1 MKAKKIVAV
10 LLSVLMVV
18 SAFPFSTLAA
28 VDFTATG
35 NIRLISDTTTAIA
48 PGVTEDKIITNNESG
63 TAQVV
68 GHAVTLDMSNP
79 TVGIATGYADYNGNT
94 WKMQTVRAQADAY
107 MKKTG
112 EKVVV
117 AVNADIYNMQT
128 GAPMGVLVMGGEV
141 YNKGIGRPYFGVTKS
156 GEIVMGGS
164 LTEEVLATLQEATGG
179 FYMLLENGVRVNQ
192 DMQPVNVPKTAVG
205 RKADG
210 TIVIYTA
217 DGRNFPI
224 SNGLT
229 DYDLTSIMIGLGCV
243 DVFNLD
249 GGGSSTYLARVE
261 GDSNLSLR
269 NRPSDGIE
277 RSVATSLFVTSSAKP
292 SGEFD
297 HATLSPKSE
306 LYTPGSTVQ
315 FTANGVDSS
324 GAKAELP
331 ADGQFVLADDSFGT
345 ITADGKFAS
354 NGKLGTVTVN
364 YVSGGAVCG
373 TTEIEVVIPDT
384 LYVPNDEVSL
394 GFEETTDFGLV
405 AKYETKDVHLKDD
418 DIIWSIADEN
428 GDDLGTQAGTFSGLT
443 FTSVDGKTITGYIT
457 ATLACDTEVKANI
470 KAIIGAQPVVI
481 YDFEYTTD
489 AAEAEASNGELK
501 YVPGYSMPRYDRS
514 NPEAHAVQGAKF
526 YEEGYPL
533 YCWPNASLD
542 DQDSMKATVVSKEDG
557 EPVRFGQKSLR
568 IDFNYE
574 SYNGNKNSN
583 NYLRAGCPDFKFDG
597 TPTAIGM
604 WMYVPEGVSNFLVY
618 YQCGARMDDG
628 NGNLAHGTTC
638 YAPVCEINP
647 DMYNKWTYLE
657 YNLVTPPT
665 GSSNGG
671 MQNAPFGIQQGGG
684 ILWISFQ
691 TGTGK
696 GDRSASRIYIDNY
709 QVVYGAN
716 TDDITNPVIN
726 SVGIL
731 GGEEIADGKTVLN
744 SSTNN
749 FVASFADIEEK
760 YATGIDYSEV
770 KMAID
775 GVDVTDS
782 CFINS
787 GDNQILL
794 YDKKLSNG
802 VHSIDV
808 TVADK
813 FGNTATETRYFTVE
827 AENDETSV
835 SLSPV
840 GNPILGGSYVME
852 IVPTNSTV
860 KEADI
865 SLKAISKFVSY
876 WNKLSVVPGDNYE
889 LEDGYKYDSA
899 TDSIKFKAV
908 KKADASSDDTVIA
921 RIIADI
927 PNNIPENLECTYRIT
942 KGDITLDDGT
952 KTSFSGKIVTTVLAT
967 YNISTSTMVVG
978 SENAEIYVTDTVG
991 NPASDVAV
999 YTADGTP
1006 VGVTDENGVVT
1017 TSMFL
1022 NAAQKVTLY
1031 AEKDSGRSFNFTT
1044 QVFADGGNADGTPTV
1059 VKLNATADNETMQN
1073 VSWMS
1078 SVVASADKAV
1088 AKIAAK
1094 ADYEANGEAALTEV
1108 EGTSAV
1114 TQFPSSGNI
1123 ESNYA
1128 ARINSVTFTGL
1139 KADTE
1144 YVYVVGDG
1152 EKMTEIKSFKTV
1164 KDNRAVNFF
1173 VIGDTQADDVTNTE
1187 NITKALANSGVAY
1200 DFGVQTGDLVD
1211 NGGDYKMWEKI
1222 GSVISNDYTGAL
1234 DIVTALGNH
1243 EYYGDTNGEVANKYL
1258 ALNGSDDTA
1267 PLCYSVTY
1275 GNVYFVVLNYA
1286 SDGDYGKLLDWI
1298 KDDAAKSDAQWK
1310 ILVTHQPAYYTNPG
1324 GTSEKVANDLRTI
1337 VDTVGFDVMLSGHD
1351 HSYARTL
1358 PMKGGEVDEN
1368 GTTYF
1373 ICGSTGEK
1381 SYTIVDNKAFNFEK
1395 LLGSGAEST
1404 YNAIYLSVST
1414 TDSELSITTYDC
1426 GADGNSTV
1434 IDTFTKKKEGCANS
1448 EHKFVVGEDGY
1459 FTCSA
1464 CKYTVLAETLNY
1476 TGFVTDGATGKNM
1489 YLLNGEKQT
1498 GWFTYIEDVYY
1509 FDENGLA
1516 VTGEKTIPVT
1526 VRDKTENVTFTFDEN
1541 GAQVGYV
1548 FHKCADGYT
1557 RCYRGNTFI
1566 TGWRE
1571 IDGYYYFFTS
1581 SEATYGRMYVGTVTI
1596 NLATGQKV
1604 RYSFDSNG
1612 HLKGTSWYTYDDGH
1626 KVLYYG
1632 PKTLTGW
1639 QTVDGE
1645 KYYLDPATGYMVTG
1659 EVEIDGMVYAFDDK
1673 GIFKHEGA
1681 HDWEK
1686 ITAQKGTCTEDEEL
1700 VLICKECG
1708 YAKEETNKAPGHVDE
1723 NADGTCDV
1731 CGKGADSTS
1740 SSFLSIFTR
1749 IYAWLRMVFAKIAY
1763 FFKNL

>member
-1 MKAKKIVAV
+1 MNIIIKLKVNKVGDFQPFISERKEYFAMKSRKIVAV
-10 LLSVLMVV
+10 LLAVLMLVT
-18 SAFPFSTLAA
+18 AMPMTGLAA
-28 VDFTATG
+28 IDYTTTE

-48 PGVTEDKIITNNESG
+48 PGITEDKIITNNESG

-68 GHAVTLDMSNP
+68 GYAVTLDMSNP
-79 TVGIATGYADYNGNT
+79 TIGLAAGYADYNGNT
-94 WKMQTVRAQADAY
+94 WKMQTVRAQANAY
-107 MKKTG
+107 MKATG
-112 EKVVV
+112 NNVVV

-128 GAPMGVLVMGGEV
+128 GAPLGVLVMGGKV
-141 YNKGIGRPYFGVTKS
+141 YNKGIGKPYLGVTKS
-156 GEIVMGGS
+156 GEIVMGSS
-164 LTEEVLATLQEATGG
+164 LTEAVLSTLQEATGG
-179 FYMLLENGVRVNQ
+179 FYTLLENGVRVNQ
-192 DMQPVNVPKTAVG
+192 DMQPITVPKTAVG

-210 TIVIYTA
+210 TIVIYSA
-217 DGRNFPI
+217 DGRNFPV

-249 GGGSSTYLARVE
+249 GGGSTTYLARVE
-261 GDSNLSLR
+261 GDSSLSLR

-297 HATLSPKSE
+297 HATLSPKGQ

-315 FTANGVDSS
+315 FTATGVDSS
-324 GAKAELP
+324 GAKADLP
-331 ADGQFVLADDSFGT
+331 ADGTFALADESFGS
-345 ITADGKFAS
+345 ITADGKFVS
-354 NGKLGTVTVN
+354 TGKTGTVTAN
-364 YVSGGAVCG
+364 YISGGAVCG
-373 TTEIEVVIPDT
+373 TTEIEVVVPDT
-384 LYVPNDEVSL
+384 LYVPNNEVSL
-394 GFEETTDFGLV
+394 GFEETTTFGLV
-405 AKYETKDVHLKDD
+405 AKYQTKDVNLKDD
-418 DIIWSIADEN
+418 DIIWTITDEN
-428 GDDLGTQAGTFSGLT
+428 GADLGTEAGVFSGLT

-457 ATLACDTEVKANI
+457 ATLACDTAVKTNI

-489 AAEAEASNGELK
+489 AAEAEASNGEMQ
-501 YVPGYSMPRYDRS
+501 YVPSYSMPRYDRS
-514 NPEAHAVQGAKF
+514 NPDAHAVQGTAF
-526 YEEGYPL
+526 YEQGYPL
-533 YCWPNASLD
+533 YCWPNASLN
-542 DQDSMKATVVSKEDG
+542 DQDSMKATVVSKADG

-574 SYNGNKNSN
+574 SYNGSSNSN
-583 NYLRAGCPDFKFDG
+583 NYLRVAGPNVAFDG

-604 WMYVPEGVSNFLVY
+604 WMYVPEGISNFMVY
-618 YQCGARMDDG
+618 YQCGRLMKDDAG
-628 NGNLAHGTTC
+628 NVVNGSSA

-657 YNLVTPPT
+657 FNLVDPPA
-665 GSSNGG
+665 GSSGG
-671 MQNAPFGIQQGGG
+671 GLQNAPFGIQHGGG
-684 ILWISFQ
+684 IIWISFQ
-691 TGTGK
+691 TGNHK

-731 GGEEIADGKTVLN
+731 GGDEIADGKTVLT
-744 SSTNN
+744 SATNN
-749 FVASFADIEEK
+749 FVASYADIEEK

-782 CFINS
+782 CFINT

-794 YDKKLSNG
+794 YDKTLSNG
-802 VHSIDV
+802 VHNIDI

-813 FGNTATETRYFTVE
+813 FGNTSTETRYFTVE
-827 AENDETSV
+827 AESDATSV

-840 GNPILGGSYVME
+840 GSPILGRDYVME
-852 IVPTNSTV
+852 VVPTDSTV
-860 KEADI
+860 KEAEI

-876 WNKLSVVPGDNYE
+876 WNDLSVVPGDNYE
-889 LEDGYKYDSA
+889 LVDGYKYDTA
-899 TDSIKFKAV
+899 TDSIVFKAV
-908 KKADASSDDTVIA
+908 KKADASSDDTVVA
-921 RIIADI
+921 RIVAAI

-967 YNISTSTMVVG
+967 YNISTSVMVAG
-978 SENAEIYVTDTVG
+978 SDEAEIYVTDTVG
-991 NPASDVAV
+991 TPAADVAV
-999 YTADGTP
+999 YTADGTT
-1006 VGVTDENGVVT
+1006 VGVTDENGVVK

-1022 NAAQKVTLY
+1022 DAAQSVTLY
-1031 AEKDSGRSFNFTT
+1031 AEKDGGRSFNFTT
-1044 QVFADGGNADGTPTV
+1044 QVYADGGNADGTPAI
-1059 VKLNATADNETMQN
+1059 VKLNATKDNETTQN

-1078 SVVASADKAV
+1078 SVVASAEKAV
-1088 AKIAAK
+1088 AKIATK
-1094 ADYEANGEAALTEV
+1094 ADYEANGEAALKEV
-1108 EGTSAV
+1108 EGTSVV
-1114 TQFPSSGNI
+1114 TEFPSSGSI
-1123 ESNYA
+1123 EGNYA

-1164 KDNRAVNFF
+1164 KENRAVNFF

-1187 NITKALANSGVAY
+1187 NITKALAGSDVTF
-1200 DFGVQTGDLVD
+1200 DFGLQTGDLVD
-1211 NGGDYKMWEKI
+1211 NGGNYKMWEKI
-1222 GSVISNDYTGAL
+1222 ASVISNDYTGAL
-1234 DIVTALGNH
+1234 DIISGLGNH
-1243 EYYGDTNGEVANKYL
+1243 EYYGDVNGTVANKYL
-1258 ALNGSDDTA
+1258 GLNGENDTA

-1286 SDGDYGKLLDWI
+1286 NDGNYAKLLDWI

-1310 ILVTHQPAYYTNPG
+1310 ILVSHQPAYYTNPG
-1324 GTSEKVANDLRTI
+1324 GTSETVANGLRTI
-1337 VDTVGFDVMLSGHD
+1337 VDTVGFDIMLSGHD

-1381 SYTIVDNKAFNFEK
+1381 SYSIIDNKSFNFEK
-1395 LLGSGAEST
+1395 LLGTGADSS

-1414 TDSELSITTYDC
+1414 TDSELKITAYDC
-1426 GADGNSTV
+1426 GMDGNSTV
-1434 IDTFTKKKEGCANS
+1434 IDTFTKKKEVCANS
-1448 EHKFVVGEDGY
+1448 EHKFVLGTDGY
-1459 FTCSA
+1459 FKCSVCNYA
-1464 CKYTVLAETLNY
+1464 VLAESLNY
-1476 TGFVTDGATGKNM
+1476 TGFVTDETTGKNM

-1498 GWFTYIEDVYY
+1498 GWLTYIDDVYY

-1516 VTGEKTIPVT
+1516 VTGKKTIPVT
-1526 VRDKTENVTFTFDEN
+1526 VREKTENVTFTFDEN

-1557 RCYRGNTFI
+1557 RAYRGNTFI

-1571 IDGYYYFFTS
+1571 IDGNWYFFTS
-1581 SEATYGRMYVGTVTI
+1581 SQETYGRMYVGTVTI

-1604 RYSFDSNG
+1604 KYTFDSKG
-1612 HLKGTSWYTYDDGH
+1612 HLQGTSWYTYDDGS

-1639 QTVDGE
+1639 QTVDGV
-1645 KYYLDPATGYMVTG
+1645 KYYMDPETGFVVTG
-1659 EVEIDGMVYAFDDK
+1659 DIEIDGVMY
-1673 GIFKHEGA
+1673 
-1681 HDWEK
+1681 
-1686 ITAQKGTCTEDEEL
+1686 
-1700 VLICKECG
+1700 
-1708 YAKEETNKAPGHVDE
+1708 
-1723 NADGTCDV
+1723 
-1731 CGKGADSTS
+1731 
-1740 SSFLSIFTR
+1740 SFLEDGRFAHSGDHADVDGDGKCDACEAAKKAAKGSFLDRLLAFFRR
-1749 IYAWLRMVFAKIAY
+1749 IINWFMKLFNIA
-1763 FFKNL
+1763 